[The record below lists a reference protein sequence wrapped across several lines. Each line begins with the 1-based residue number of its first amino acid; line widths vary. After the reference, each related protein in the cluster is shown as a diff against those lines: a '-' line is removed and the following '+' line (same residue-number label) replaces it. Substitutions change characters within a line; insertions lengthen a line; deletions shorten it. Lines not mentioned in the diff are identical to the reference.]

1 MVITARSVCPHRRAE
16 QGDPMDFRLSEEQE
30 MVRQTAR
37 SFAEKELKPGV
48 AERDEKGEF
57 PTQQV
62 KMLAELGFMGMIV
75 SEQYGGS
82 GFDTVSYVTALEE
95 FARIDASTEIICSVN
110 NSLVCYPLEKFGSDY
125 VKENFLTKFASGE
138 WLGAFCLT
146 EPGSGSDAVAMK
158 TRAVKDGG
166 EWVISGS
173 KNFVTNGSNAN
184 GYVLV
189 CVTDP
194 DAGARGT
201 STFIVPRDSKGL
213 SIGKHENKMG
223 IRATDTVSLTLED
236 VRVPN
241 DYLLGEHGDGFKQML
256 SALDSGRLGV
266 AAQGLGIAQ
275 GAMEE
280 SLQYSTERE
289 QFGKPIAAFQAIR
302 NKVADMAT
310 RIEAARL
317 LLRYAAWKKDAGL
330 RFSQEA
336 AMAKVYCSET
346 ATQVA
351 LEAVQI
357 HGGYGYTKDYPVER
371 MLRDAKITEIYEGTN
386 EVQRIVIAR
395 NLYDDRN
402 K

>member
-1 MVITARSVCPHRRAE
+1 
-16 QGDPMDFRLSEEQE
+16 MDFRLSEEQE
-30 MVRQTAR
+30 LVRQTAR
-37 SFAEKELKPGV
+37 DFAEKELAPGV

-57 PTQQV
+57 PTAQV

-75 SEQYGGS
+75 SEEWGGA
-82 GFDTVSYVTALEE
+82 GFDTITYVTALEE
-95 FARIDASTEIICSVN
+95 LARIDPSTEIICSVN
-110 NSLVCYPLEKFGSDY
+110 NSLVCYPLETFGNDY
-125 VKENFLTKFASGE
+125 IKDNFLRKFATGE

-146 EPGSGSDAVAMK
+146 EPGSGSDAGAMK
-158 TRAVKDGG
+158 TRAVRDGD
-166 EWVISGS
+166 EWVLNGS
-173 KNFVTNGSNAN
+173 KNFITNGESAD

-194 DAGARGT
+194 DAGSKGT
-201 STFIVPRDSKGL
+201 STFVIPRDTKG
-213 SIGKHENKMG
+213 ITVGKHEDKMG
-223 IRATDTVSLTLED
+223 IRATDTTSLTLED

-241 DYLLGEHGDGFKQML
+241 DYLVGNHGEGFKLML
-256 SALDSGRLGV
+256 TALDSGRLGV

-275 GAMEE
+275 GALEE
-280 SLQYSTERE
+280 SVKYSQQRE
-289 QFGKPIAAFQAIR
+289 QFGRTIASFQAIR
-302 NKVADMAT
+302 NKIADMAT
-310 RIEAARL
+310 RIHASRL
-317 LLRYAAWKKDAGL
+317 ILHNAAWKKDSGS
-330 RFSQEA
+330 RFSKEA

-346 ATQVA
+346 ATYCA

-395 NLYDDRN
+395 SIYDDHA